1 MNIEKQL
8 SRIAKLG
15 IKDFETTEEVQKL
28 QTDLLRR
35 LERSSL
41 DPGEY
46 ASLADCGPNY
56 CAHKKCREVCWFGSR
71 RRRLEQI
78 PTIYDLLQNSG
89 QPLHEVR
96 VVRGDWTRPAED
108 LALINIKA
116 AKQLNRRLLE
126 RVYNPSVVA
135 VGMFNVL
142 KAPDWAKGGGE
153 AWSPDYWACEIHQ
166 IVAGAAKHDLER
178 VFSIPVR
185 SVNPISGHDVKPV
198 KNLGKV
204 ISAVF
209 QRDLQIDHPWVDD
222 GEPTTRVRRD
232 FYTWLLIL
240 RPDDRLIR
248 YGCDERFNKLEGK
261 KPRRFVLSDWKKPS
275 KREEELKLAHERRVR
290 RFLRSKPKRRN

>member
-1 MNIEKQL
+1 MICCKTAAN
-8 SRIAKLG
+8 R
-15 IKDFETTEEVQKL
+15 
-28 QTDLLRR
+28 
-35 LERSSL
+35 
-41 DPGEY
+41 
-46 ASLADCGPNY
+46 
-56 CAHKKCREVCWFGSR
+56 
-71 RRRLEQI
+71 
-78 PTIYDLLQNSG
+78 
-89 QPLHEVR
+89 LHEVR

-108 LALINIKA
+108 LALISIKA

-166 IVAGAAKHDLER
+166 IVAGAQKHDLER

-185 SVNPISGHDVKPV
+185 SVSPISGHDVKPV

-204 ISAVF
+204 ISAAF

-232 FYTWLLIL
+232 FYTWLLSL

-248 YGCDERFNKLEGK
+248 YGCDERFNKPEGK
-261 KPRRFVLSDWKKPS
+261 KPRDSCRRIGSSRQNVR
-275 KREEELKLAHERRVR
+275 KR
-290 RFLRSKPKRRN
+290 